1 MTALP
6 IIETQAGD
14 ISAYIPTNVISITD
28 GQIFLDNELYNE
40 GQRPAINVG
49 LSVSRVGGSAQTKL
63 MKQVSAN
70 LRTKLAQY
78 RELIDFVQFGAE
90 VDAETAKTIETGKR
104 LTEGLKQSRYKPLDD
119 KYQALLLLA
128 ISEGYSDDVP
138 VESISVFEEE
148 LYKYFDEQHGD
159 LMRTL
164 EKGERLSKETL
175 NELKE
180 ALSKFKKRFE

>member
-1 MTALP
+1 M
-6 IIETQAGD
+6 
-14 ISAYIPTNVISITD
+14 
-28 GQIFLDNELYNE
+28 
-40 GQRPAINVG
+40 R
-49 LSVSRVGGSAQTKL
+49 R
-63 MKQVSAN
+63 
-70 LRTKLAQY
+70 
-78 RELIDFVQFGAE
+78 
-90 VDAETAKTIETGKR
+90 
-104 LTEGLKQSRYKPLDD
+104 KPYQNQHQ
-119 KYQALLLLA
+119 YQALLLLA